1 MNDIGNG
8 VVKKIEIFRTY
19 MIYLKKPCADIKSID
34 ELVFKPCNFSL
45 KNIEPET
52 ESQEYS
58 AHCFQL
64 DEKQILFRVAKITP
78 TKTGQFVAIW
88 KRNAEG
94 ITAPFEVADE
104 FDFYLIATKTATN
117 FGVFIFPKKILHENK
132 ILSDQTRDGKR
143 GIRVYPIWDETTSKQ
158 AQKTQIWQTKYF
170 LDLSNPGQI
179 DLNRAK
185 NLLKI
190 E

>member
-1 MNDIGNG
+1 MTFEKTQFTD
-8 VVKKIEIFRTY
+8 
-19 MIYLKKPCADIKSID
+19 LKSID

-45 KNIEPET
+45 KNIKPET

-58 AHCFQL
+58 AHRFQL
-64 DEKQILFRVAKITP
+64 DEKQILFRVAKVTP
-78 TKTGQFVAIW
+78 TKKGQFVAIW
-88 KRNAEG
+88 KRNTEG

-104 FDFYLIATKTATN
+104 FDFYLIATKTTTN
-117 FGVFIFPKKILHENK
+117 FGIFIFPKKILNENK
-132 ILSDQTRDGKR
+132 ILSDQTREGKR
-143 GIRVYPIWDETTSKQ
+143 GIRVYPIWDEATSKQ
-158 AQKTQIWQTKYF
+158 AQKTQIWQIKYF